1 MIGQAVPPEAPDTI
15 EPARIDA
22 PDGELPDLLAEV
34 AAKGEALG
42 QRLHPRT
49 AESLADSVRIM
60 NTYYSNLIEGHNTRP
75 RDIERALACIDAED
89 EKRDLLIEAVAHVR
103 LQTEIDRLAS
113 EGGLPDPP
121 SPDFLKYLH
130 REFYDG
136 ATKTTL
142 TIKGR
147 DRSFEMVP
155 GEWRKGEEQDVE
167 IGRHLPPPSDRVP
180 DFMDY
185 FYRRFA
191 FEPTENALLAVG
203 PGRGKRILA
212 MATAHHRFNYIH
224 PFPDGNGRV
233 SRLMSHAMAHKAGIG
248 AHGLW
253 SISRGLAR
261 GLSNGLEGRLEYKQ
275 HMAWADEPRQGDRDG
290 RGNLSLKGLR
300 QFATW
305 FLKVTLDQLEFMTR
319 LFDLDTLAKRFERLV
334 VRRDRFAPEAL
345 HLLLEALRRGQ
356 FERGEAA
363 RLTGMPERSARRV
376 LKELIEAGLL
386 ASTTEKGPVSLRF
399 PSDTL
404 ETLFPKLY
412 PDATV

>member
-1 MIGQAVPPEAPDTI
+1 MPSEAPDSI

-22 PDGELPDLLAEV
+22 PDGELPDLIAEV

-42 QRLHPRT
+42 QKLHPRT
-49 AESLADSVRIM
+49 AENLAGFVRIM

-75 RDIERALACIDAED
+75 RDIERALARIDAED

-103 LQTEIDRLAS
+103 LQAKIDGLAS
-113 EGGLPDPP
+113 EGRLSDPA
-121 SPDFLKYLH
+121 SPDFLRHLH
-130 REFYDG
+130 HDFYEG
-136 ATKTTL
+136 ATKKML
-142 TIKGR
+142 TVKGR
-147 DRSFEMVP
+147 DKSIEMVP
-155 GEWRKGEEQDVE
+155 GEWRRGQEQDVE

-180 DFMDY
+180 EFMDY
-185 FYRRFA
+185 FYKRFA
-191 FEPTENALLAVG
+191 FEPTDNLLLAVG
-203 PGRGKRILA
+203 PGKGKRILA

-261 GLSNGLEGRLEYKQ
+261 GLSDGPEGRWEYKQ
-275 HMAWADEPRQGDRDG
+275 HMAWADEQRQGDRDG
-290 RGNLSLKGLR
+290 RGNLSLKGLSV
-300 QFATW
+300 FATW
-305 FLKVTLDQLEFMTR
+305 FLKVTLDQLEFMTQ
-319 LFDLDTLAKRFERLV
+319 LFDIDTLAKRIERLV
-334 VRRDRFAPEAL
+334 ARNENFAPEAV
-345 HLLLEALRRGQ
+345 HLLLEALRRGE

-376 LKELIEAGLL
+376 LKELTEAGLL
-386 ASTTEKGPVSLRF
+386 ASSTEKGPVSLRF

-412 PDATV
+412 PDAMV

>member
-1 MIGQAVPPEAPDTI
+1 MHPKAPDTI

-22 PDGELPDLLAEV
+22 PDGDLPDLLAEV

-42 QRLHPRT
+42 QKLHPRT
-49 AESLADSVRIM
+49 AESLAGSVRIM

-75 RDIERALACIDAED
+75 RDIERALVRVDAED
-89 EKRDLLIEAVAHVR
+89 EQRDLLIEAVAHVR
-103 LQTEIDRLAS
+103 LQTKIDHDAS
-113 EGGLPDPP
+113 EGRLADPA
-121 SPDFLKYLH
+121 SPDFLRQLH
-130 REFYDG
+130 RDFYEG
-136 ATKTTL
+136 ATKEML

-155 GEWRKGEEQDVE
+155 GDWRHGKQQDVE
-167 IGRHLPPPSDRVP
+167 VGRHLPPPSDRVP
-180 DFMDY
+180 DLMDY

-191 FEPTENALLAVG
+191 FEPTENVLLAVG

-261 GLSNGLEGRLEYKQ
+261 GLAEGPEGRLEYKQ
-275 HMAWADEPRQGDRDG
+275 HMAWADEQRQGDRDG
-290 RGNLSLKGLR
+290 RGNLSQKGLSL
-300 QFATW
+300 FATW
-305 FLKVTLDQLEFMTR
+305 FLKVTLDQLEFMTK
-319 LFDLDTLAKRFERLV
+319 LFDLEQLANRFERLV
-334 VRRDRFAPEAL
+334 ARQEKLAPEAL
-345 HLLLEALRRGQ
+345 YLLLEALRRGE

-363 RLTGMPERSARRV
+363 RLINMPERSARRV
-376 LKELIEAGLL
+376 LKDLTGAGLL
-386 ASTTEKGPVSLRF
+386 ASSTEKGPVSLRF
-399 PSDTL
+399 PSDAL
-404 ETLFPKLY
+404 ETLFPRLY
-412 PDATV
+412 PDAMVM

>member
-1 MIGQAVPPEAPDTI
+1 MA
-15 EPARIDA
+15 
-22 PDGELPDLLAEV
+22 AE
-34 AAKGEALG
+34 G
-42 QRLHPRT
+42 R
-49 AESLADSVRIM
+49 
-60 NTYYSNLIEGHNTRP
+60 
-75 RDIERALACIDAED
+75 
-89 EKRDLLIEAVAHVR
+89 
-103 LQTEIDRLAS
+103 
-113 EGGLPDPP
+113 LPDPAD
-121 SPDFLKYLH
+121 PDFLRHLH
-130 REFYDG
+130 HDFYEG
-136 ATKTTL
+136 ATREML
-142 TIKGR
+142 AIKGR
-147 DRSFEMVP
+147 GRSFEMIP

-167 IGRHLPPPSDRVP
+167 VGRHLPPPSVSVP

-185 FYRRFA
+185 FYKRFA
-191 FEPTENALLAVG
+191 FEPRENLLLAVR
-203 PGRGKRILA
+203 PGKGKRILA

-261 GLSNGLEGRLEYKQ
+261 GLSDGPEGRLEYKQ
-275 HMAWADEPRQGDRDG
+275 HMAWADEQRQGDRDG
-290 RGNLSLKGLR
+290 RGNLSLNGLSV
-300 QFATW
+300 FATW
-305 FLKVTLDQLEFMTR
+305 FLKITLDLLEFMTQ

-334 VRRDRFAPEAL
+334 ARREVLAPEAV
-345 HLLLEALRRGQ
+345 HLLLEALRRGE

-376 LKELIEAGLL
+376 LKELTETGLL

-412 PDATV
+412 PDAMI